1 MINMDRAIGS
11 DTTILIV
18 DDDEINLKYLS
29 TLLRSYGYTV
39 ITVISGF
46 DALLQLNITIPDLI
60 LLDVVMPE
68 MDGYETCQKIK
79 ERPETVDVPV
89 IFITGKSYIEDL
101 VKGFESGGIDY
112 IIKPFIKEELLL
124 RIKTHVELKKSRDMM
139 KQQAED
145 LKKVNI
151 VILESVKRFTNFM
164 ENTN

>member
-1 MINMDRAIGS
+1 MDTTIGQ

-18 DDDEINLKYLS
+18 DDDEMNLKYLS
-29 TLLRSYGYTV
+29 SLLKNYGYTTIPV
-39 ITVISGF
+39 NNGY
-46 DALLQLNITIPDLI
+46 DALLQLDNTIPDLI
-60 LLDVVMPE
+60 LLDVAMPE
-68 MDGYETCQKIK
+68 MDGFETCKRIK
-79 ERPETVDVPV
+79 ERPEFMDIPI
-89 IFITGKSYIEDL
+89 IFLTGRNYVEDL

-124 RIKTHVELKKSRDMM
+124 RIRTHVELKKTRDMM
-139 KQQAED
+139 KQQTED

>member
-1 MINMDRAIGS
+1 MDTTIGQ

-18 DDDEINLKYLS
+18 DDDEMNLKYLS
-29 TLLRSYGYTV
+29 ALLKNYGYTIIQV
-39 ITVISGF
+39 NNGY
-46 DALLQLNITIPDLI
+46 DALLQLNNTIPDLI

-68 MDGYETCQKIK
+68 MDGFETCRKIK
-79 ERPETVDVPV
+79 ERPEFMDIPV
-89 IFITGKSYIEDL
+89 IFLTGRNYVEDL

-124 RIKTHVELKKSRDMM
+124 RIKTHVELKKTRDMM
-139 KQQAED
+139 KQQTED